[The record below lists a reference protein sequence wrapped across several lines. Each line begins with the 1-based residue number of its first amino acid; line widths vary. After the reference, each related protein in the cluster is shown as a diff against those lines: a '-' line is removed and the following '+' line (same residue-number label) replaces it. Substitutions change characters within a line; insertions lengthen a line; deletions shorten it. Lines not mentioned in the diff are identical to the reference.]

1 MLDQRRAQVLVESL
15 IVEVNA
21 EKALELGIQWQAP
34 LGSSGVGGT
43 NFGTT
48 GNIAALSQGGAV
60 AAKAGISTGLNIGT
74 VRNVNGTN
82 VLSSFAN
89 FLEQYWEQ
97 HKQKM
102 QLYRFINNKRLIFNH
117 FF

>member
-34 LGSSGVGGT
+34 FGSSGAAGT
-43 NFGTT
+43 NFGKV
-48 GNIAALSQGGAV
+48 GNITALSQGGTAAAASGV
-60 AAKAGISTGLNIGT
+60 ATGLNIGT

-89 FLEQYWEQ
+89 FASNFVCEVWRVWAVDEWL
-97 HKQKM
+97 
-102 QLYRFINNKRLIFNH
+102 
-117 FF
+117 